1 MQTVLRVGNMT
12 AREWLLCLLD
22 QPVCNAL
29 KTNLGSDRRE
39 TVPELKTIGGTS
51 LEGALRNHVAQ
62 LCFKKGQIYLRLFL
76 IYVSHLFSICSEEY
90 FNILNGRIH
99 LLSISP
105 PSPMVPVKYCY
116 SLLNQASVQNCFC
129 SLLPNWRWEG
139 RCGGR
144 LEFADHF

>member
-90 FNILNGRIH
+90 FNILNGRIR

-105 PSPMVPVKYCY
+105 R
-116 SLLNQASVQNCFC
+116 LLWFQSV
-129 SLLPNWRWEG
+129 LLLLVESSQ
-139 RCGGR
+139 CAE
-144 LEFADHF
+144 LLLFTFA